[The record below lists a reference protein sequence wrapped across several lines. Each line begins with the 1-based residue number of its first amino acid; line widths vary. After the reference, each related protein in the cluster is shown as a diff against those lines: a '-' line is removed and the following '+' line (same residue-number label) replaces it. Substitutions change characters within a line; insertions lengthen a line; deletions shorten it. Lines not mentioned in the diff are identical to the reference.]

1 MTPEQFDPLA
11 MLAALERNRVSYVI
25 IGAFAGVIQG
35 TDEITRGLDITPSP
49 RPENLTRL
57 AAALADLEPTAA
69 PTPSDLATTPITRVD
84 TPRGPLQIIL
94 QPAGTR
100 GYDDLRRGASREPLG
115 HGLRPQVAGVPDL
128 IRSLEALDPTAHHNR
143 IERLQRV
150 AELSR
155 GLTIDL

>member
-49 RPENLTRL
+49 RPENLNRL
-57 AAALADLEPTAA
+57 ATALADLEPAA
-69 PTPSDLATTPITRVD
+69 VPTPSDLATEPITRVD
-84 TPRGPLQIIL
+84 TTRGRLQVIL

-100 GYDDLRRGASREPLG
+100 GYDDLRRGATREPLG

-128 IRSLEALDPTAHHNR
+128 IRCLEALDPTAHHDR
-143 IERLQRV
+143 LERLQRV
-150 AELSR
+150 ADLSR